1 MRRTSCRREGAVVEP
16 KQNPKEPTELN
27 EQDLLNPLNPLNP
40 VNLEELNTLD
50 RATFVETLGW
60 IFEDSPWV
68 AERVWPRRPFASLE
82 ALHQAMIDV
91 VQQANETEQLAL
103 LRAHPDLGTRARIS
117 DASTGEQRGAGL
129 DRLDMAEYERLQRL
143 NGEYRRRFGFP
154 FLFAIKGSTK
164 EDVLT
169 ALELRVG
176 RSRDE
181 ELAEALRQVFRIAG
195 FRLEDVVRGSSGTTG

>member
-1 MRRTSCRREGAVVEP
+1 MDRRRVAHAREPNSA
-16 KQNPKEPTELN
+16 NPKNLMNLMNRMNQMNRMTLAELN
-27 EQDLLNPLNPLNP
+27 AR
-40 VNLEELNTLD
+40 D
-50 RATFVETLGW
+50 RDTFVETLGW

-68 AERVWPRRPFASLE
+68 AERAWPRRPFASLE

-103 LRAHPDLGTRARIS
+103 LCAHPDLGTRARIS

-169 ALELRVG
+169 ALKLRVG

>member
-1 MRRTSCRREGAVVEP
+1 MTLG
-16 KQNPKEPTELN
+16 ELN
-27 EQDLLNPLNPLNP
+27 AR
-40 VNLEELNTLD
+40 D

-129 DRLDMAEYERLQRL
+129 DRLDVAEYERLQRL

>member
-1 MRRTSCRREGAVVEP
+1 MDRRRVADAREPNSA
-16 KQNPKEPTELN
+16 NPKNLMNLMNRMNQMNRMTLAELN
-27 EQDLLNPLNPLNP
+27 AR
-40 VNLEELNTLD
+40 D
-50 RATFVETLGW
+50 RDTFVETLGW

-68 AERVWPRRPFASLE
+68 AERAWPRRPFASLE

-103 LRAHPDLGTRARIS
+103 LCAHPDLGTRARIS

>member
-1 MRRTSCRREGAVVEP
+1 M
-16 KQNPKEPTELN
+16 N
-27 EQDLLNPLNPLNP
+27 LLNPMNPM
-40 VNLEELNTLD
+40 NLGELNTRD
-50 RATFVETLGW
+50 RDAFVEALGW

-68 AERVWPRRPFASLE
+68 AERAWARRPFASLE

-91 VQQANETEQLAL
+91 VQQASEPEQLAL
-103 LRAHPDLGTRARIS
+103 LCAHPDLGTRARIS

-129 DRLDMAEYERLQRL
+129 DRLDVAEYERLQRL

-169 ALELRVG
+169 ALEARVG

-195 FRLEDVVRGSSGTTG
+195 LRLEDVLRGSSGTTG

>member
-16 KQNPKEPTELN
+16 KQNPKEPTEPN

-50 RATFVETLGW
+50 RATFVEALGW

-68 AERVWPRRPFASLE
+68 AERAWPRRPFASLE

-103 LRAHPDLGTRARIS
+103 LCAHPDLGTRARIS

-129 DRLDMAEYERLQRL
+129 DRLDVAEYERLQRL